1 MSFRTRLAL
10 VAAAAVGIAVVAA
23 SVTVFVV
30 VHNELFGEV
39 DRALFQRAREIS
51 GPDLRVEE
59 GYLHVPGPSVGV
71 QSDFVQ
77 AVPLTGPPFVEPGA
91 SFRLPVTGKDREAA
105 RGEQS
110 LYYANR
116 SYQGSE
122 FRVLTIPATPYALQI
137 ARPLSE
143 VNRTLHRI
151 TLFLIVIAVGGMGVA
166 AALGLLVARAALT
179 PVRRLTETT
188 EAVTETRDL
197 SQRIESTS
205 TGDDELGRLASSFN
219 TMLAALEDSSRAQ
232 RQLVAD
238 ASHEL
243 RTPLTSLKTNIE
255 VLARGNELAPEARE
269 NLLRDLV
276 EQIDEMTALI
286 GELIELAREARPEA
300 VAEPVRDVRLDLV
313 AADAIERT
321 RRNRPGIDFETD
333 FDDSVVHGAPST
345 IERAVG
351 NLLDNAAKWSP
362 PGGPVEVAIRQGEVS
377 VRDHGP
383 GISDEDLPY
392 VFDRFY
398 RSRAARGMPGS
409 GLGLAIVKQVAESHG
424 GSVVAERP
432 EDGGTLMRLRLNGR
446 RLDS

>member
-23 SVTVFVV
+23 SVTVFIV

-39 DRALFQRAREIS
+39 DRALHDRAVEIAS
-51 GPDLRVEE
+51 GPSPRIEN
-59 GYLHVPGPSVGV
+59 GYLDIPGAPPSQ

-77 AVPLTGPPFVEPGA
+77 AVPESGPPFVQPGTT
-91 SFRLPVTGKDREAA
+91 FRLPVTEKDHRMAL
-105 RGEQS
+105 GGHT
-110 LYYANR
+110 LYYSNR
-116 SYQGSE
+116 EFQGTE
-122 FRVLTIPATPYALQI
+122 FRVLTVPASHYAVQI
-137 ARPLSE
+137 ARPLTE

-151 TLFLIVIAVGGMGVA
+151 TFFLVVIAAGGMAVA
-166 AALGLLVARAALT
+166 AALGLLVARTALT

-205 TGDDELGRLASSFN
+205 TGHDELGRLASSFN

-255 VLARGNELAPEARE
+255 VLARGNELSPESRE
-269 NLLRDLV
+269 QLLHDLV

-300 VAEPVRDVRLDLV
+300 VAEPARDVRLDLV
-313 AADAIERT
+313 AAEAIERT
-321 RRNRPGIDFETD
+321 RRNRPGIEFETD
-333 FDDSVVHGAPST
+333 FDESVVHGAPST

-432 EDGGTLMRLRLNGR
+432 EDGGTLMRLRLNGSR
-446 RLDS
+446 S

>member
-23 SVTVFVV
+23 SVTVFIV

-39 DRALFQRAREIS
+39 DRALYQRAGEIS
-51 GPDLRVEE
+51 GPDLRVED
-59 GYLHVPGPSVGV
+59 GYLHIPGPPVGV

-77 AVPLTGPPFVEPGA
+77 AVPVTGPAFVEPGA
-91 SFRLPVTGKDREAA
+91 GFRLPATGKDREAA
-105 RGEQS
+105 RGGQA
-110 LYYANR
+110 LYYSTR
-116 SYQGSE
+116 RFQGKS
-122 FRVLTIPATPYALQI
+122 FRVLTIPATPYAVQI
-137 ARPLSE
+137 ARPLTE
-143 VNRTLHRI
+143 VTRTLHRI
-151 TLFLIVIAVGGMGVA
+151 TLFLILIAAGGMAVA
-166 AALGLLVARAALT
+166 AALGLLVARTALS
-179 PVRRLTETT
+179 PVRRLTATT

-205 TGDDELGRLASSFN
+205 TGDDELGRLATSFN
-219 TMLAALEDSSRAQ
+219 TMLGALEDSSRAQ

-255 VLARGNELAPEARE
+255 VLARANELSPESRE
-269 NLLRDLV
+269 QLLRDLV

-286 GELIELAREARPEA
+286 GELIELAREARPDA
-300 VAEPVRDVRLDLV
+300 VAEPSRDVRLDLV

-321 RRNRPGIDFETD
+321 RRNRPGIEFETD
-333 FDDSVVHGAPST
+333 FDESVVHGAPST

-383 GISDEDLPY
+383 GISDDDLPY

-432 EDGGTLMRLRLNGR
+432 EDGGTLMRLRLNG
-446 RLDS
+446 SGS